1 MSTGTRNPADLL
13 ETHYADVLGITY
25 QVVGD
30 VTLAARAV
38 TTIFERLVRSRPSR
52 DHERVTLWRFAL
64 KILRN
69 YHARG
74 LTIVPIRPPSA
85 DWQTALLNR
94 LSRLDP
100 EDRIL
105 LLLRYRERLNDKEL
119 AAVLGVDRSA
129 ARARLME
136 ARGRLLAD
144 TGDHALR

>member
-13 ETHYADVLGITY
+13 ETHHADVLGITY

-38 TTIFERLVRSRPSR
+38 TTIFERLVRNRPSR
-52 DHERVTLWRFAL
+52 EAERVTLWRFAL
-64 KILRN
+64 RILRN

-74 LTIVPIRPPSA
+74 LTIVPIRPPAA

-94 LSRLDP
+94 LGRLDP

-105 LLLRYRERLNDKEL
+105 LLLRYREGLDDREL
-119 AAVLGVDRSA
+119 AAVLGVDRPT
-129 ARARLME
+129 ARARLAQ
-136 ARGRLLAD
+136 ARRRLLAD
-144 TGDHALR
+144 PGDHALR

>member
-38 TTIFERLVRSRPSR
+38 TTIFERLVRNRPPR
-52 DHERVTLWRFAL
+52 EDERVTLWRSAL

-94 LSRLDP
+94 LGRLDP

-105 LLLRYRERLNDKEL
+105 VLLRYREGLNDKEL

-129 ARARLME
+129 ARARLAQ

>member
-1 MSTGTRNPADLL
+1 MSTGTHNPADLL

-38 TTIFERLVRSRPSR
+38 TTIFERLIRNRPLR

-94 LSRLDP
+94 LGRLDP

-105 LLLRYRERLNDKEL
+105 VLLRYREGLNDNDL
-119 AAVLGVDRSA
+119 AAVLGVDRTA

-136 ARGRLLAD
+136 ARRRLLAD
-144 TGDHALR
+144 TEDHALR